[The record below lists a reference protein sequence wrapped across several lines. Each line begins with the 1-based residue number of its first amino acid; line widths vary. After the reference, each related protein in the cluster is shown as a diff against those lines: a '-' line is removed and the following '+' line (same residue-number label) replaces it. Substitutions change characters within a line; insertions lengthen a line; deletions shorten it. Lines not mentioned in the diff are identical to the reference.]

1 MRKQRL
7 PRPRGAAIDL
17 VHTWIRRQ
25 VLTLKREIAV
35 LEKKGTLLAYPHFKK
50 GKQAMYLLEPTR
62 EGKRKYHYI
71 GGDRKAQ
78 KIALEKIERYH
89 KARLLGAMLN
99 EIERSLSQG
108 KHFLGR
114 LLDDFMMTHR
124 AAAKAM
130 KEGKMFSWHH
140 TTIEN
145 GVTPRSCSRP
155 RPVTLEPPDYDEERA
170 CRICGCTEYDPC
182 PGGCSWVEEDL
193 CSNPDCVK
201 KGNRGPR
208 SGSRSR
214 YPTATEV
221 EIRRKR

>member
-1 MRKQRL
+1 MPRI

-25 VLTLKREIAV
+25 VLTLKREISV
-35 LEKKGTLLAYPHFKK
+35 LEKKGTLLAYPHMKK
-50 GKQAMYLLEPTR
+50 GTQRMYLLEPTNG
-62 EGKRKYHYI
+62 GKRKYHYI
-71 GGDRKAQ
+71 GGDAKAQ
-78 KIALEKIERYH
+78 KLALEKIERYH

-155 RPVTLEPPDYDEERA
+155 PAVTLDPPDYYEERA

-182 PGGCSWVEEDL
+182 PEGCSWVEKDL

-201 KGNRGPR
+201 KGNKALG

-214 YPTATEV
+214 YPQKG
-221 EIRRKR
+221 R